1 MPFDTVGRHSK
12 RIRNDF
18 SYIFEEME
26 EDNDTPPYHD
36 ASFFN
41 TLNDSP
47 YNKASVTENYNNF
60 YSSSSTTTTTITSPT
75 ITPTTATT
83 FNINNTFDSSPISL
97 LQKSYGIKTPYNN
110 MNNNNNNNNN
120 SSAPINSINTLK
132 IITTPPEEDDDDD
145 EEEEED
151 KTITN
156 MNNMNFFNNNNNN
169 NNNNLIRSPSLSS
182 CSSTLTSSS
191 PSVPFSMSL
200 CPPLSIP
207 QSISPS
213 PSSPIDLESL
223 HTALSKF
230 QLSYTESGIHMEANI
245 SNASELRSLLDAFK
259 KLSCT
264 TNNHLSTATTFN
276 MSHDDN
282 SPHSSSSFF
291 NDPFSFLSTSP
302 INQHFMDDEE
312 NNDEQQQQQRKSRRN
327 SVVIYRNKSCKSV
340 PVNLF
345 QLVGLLGQALNT
357 AHHSNHYDGTLR
369 QIADACVETFFSCW
383 IRYSP
388 ILNKQEFMTWY
399 HQQIN
404 PQDTLVVNALC
415 SLVFRHTVTHHG
427 IPVLN
432 HFLHNPDMV
441 HEQEEFYFNRARD
454 ALAQSFDTPDRLTI
468 VALAFLCCKTEPSRR
483 LQYGGLAISLLQ
495 QLNIYP
501 RMIIS
506 SGSTSSPNMNDNDND
521 DDDNNNENNTNNNID
536 TLLFNNNTST
546 STNNNNNNNN
556 NNMNDEDNDNNNNDN
571 DDDDD
576 DDDDEEE
583 EIGNDL
589 AAYQL
594 EMDTR
599 LWWFVWQIDFSLW
612 TAGLPK
618 ITPLLQYPNQR
629 YDQVDVPRVLEHEI
643 DDNEMSIHCFS
654 NALKIWRT
662 QGTIITTL
670 YEQDS
675 ELTSE
680 QLALFD
686 QELMTLYDELP
697 LCFKF
702 NTNDDDTNN
711 NNNNID
717 DNQRTIPSTNLHQP
731 LPSNFGI
738 QQHDEQ
744 QQQQQQ
750 RDIRFVKIRI
760 KLEYNA
766 SRIILHRLFIPEVGD
781 PRPSESSLQSLGICL
796 HVALDQLEV
805 LHMASRPELKCS
817 FDRDE
822 LWRIGKLFSTAL
834 DIYRTVKDQHIL
846 KSIIGESITTTI
858 LEQGLEKA
866 FDILKRTP
874 ENIVGT
880 KSWIQLVDFIQM
892 EIKRHQLYSRSSSSA
907 TPTTPT
913 PTLIKNNKNKNNL
926 ESKKNGKQILSSSSS
941 SSNPPLSIIT
951 FDTPHIN
958 NNKNNSPIS
967 SSSSSSSTSKKSS
980 SSTMNHSKQFTQT
993 FVQATGPFEQKNQ
1006 PRFRYFNPRK
1016 MNKFLFIDE
1025 SR

>member
-18 SYIFEEME
+18 SYIFEELE
-26 EDNDTPPYHD
+26 EDNDTPPYQD

-47 YNKASVTENYNNF
+47 YNKASIAENYNNF
-60 YSSSSTTTTTITSPT
+60 YSSSTSTATAA
-75 ITPTTATT
+75 TTAAAT

-110 MNNNNNNNNN
+110 NNN
-120 SSAPINSINTLK
+120 STPINSINTLK
-132 IITTPPEEDDDDD
+132 IITTPPEEEDDD
-145 EEEEED
+145 EEEEEED
-151 KTITN
+151 KTTIN
-156 MNNMNFFNNNNNN
+156 MNSMNFFNNNNNN
-169 NNNNLIRSPSLSS
+169 NSNNYNLIRSPSLSS

-264 TNNHLSTATTFN
+264 TNNHLSTATTATYN

-282 SPHSSSSFF
+282 SSHSSSSFF
-291 NDPFSFLSTSP
+291 NDPFSLLSTSP
-302 INQHFMDDEE
+302 IKQHFMDEE
-312 NNDEQQQQQRKSRRN
+312 DNNDEQQQQQQKSRRN

-345 QLVGLLGQALNT
+345 QLVGLLGQALHT
-357 AHHSNHYDGTLR
+357 THHSNHYGGTLR
-369 QIADACVETFFSCW
+369 QIADVCVETFFSCW

-399 HQQIN
+399 HQQAN

-454 ALAQSFDTPDRLTI
+454 ALSQSFDTPDRLTI
-468 VALAFLCCKTEPSRR
+468 IALAFLCCKTEPSRR

-506 SGSTSSPNMNDNDND
+506 SGSTTSPNMNDDNDND
-521 DDDNNNENNTNNNID
+521 NNTNENNTNNNID
-536 TLLFNNNTST
+536 TLLFNNNTNT
-546 STNNNNNNNN
+546 SINENNN
-556 NNMNDEDNDNNNNDN
+556 NNMDDEEDN
-571 DDDDD
+571 
-576 DDDDEEE
+576 EEE
-583 EIGNDL
+583 EIGNDI

-643 DDNEMSIHCFS
+643 DDNEMSVHCFS

-662 QGTIITTL
+662 QGNIITTL

-686 QELMTLYDELP
+686 QQLMTLYDELP

-702 NTNDDDTNN
+702 NTNDDDDDDDDD
-711 NNNNID
+711 NNNID
-717 DNQRTIPSTNLHQP
+717 DNQRTVPCTNLHQP

-738 QQHDEQ
+738 QQHDE
-744 QQQQQQ
+744 QQQQ

-817 FDRDE
+817 LDRDE

-834 DIYRTVKDQHIL
+834 DIYRTVKDQHAL
-846 KSIIGESITTTI
+846 RTIIGESITTTI

-866 FDILKRTP
+866 FEILKRTP

-892 EIKRHQLYSRSSSSA
+892 EIKRHQLYSRSSSSSSA
-907 TPTTPT
+907 TTASV
-913 PTLIKNNKNKNNL
+913 KNNKNNKSKNNI
-926 ESKKNGKQILSSSSS
+926 ESKKNGKQIVSSSPSSS

-958 NNKNNSPIS
+958 NNTKNNSPI
-967 SSSSSSSTSKKSS
+967 SSSSSSTSKKSS